1 MKRFILIAALAAVSP
16 ASLSAQTI
24 GTLQELAQTPVVT
37 VRIQENLKSPPDEAT
52 LSVSTQSRAPT
63 ASAALERNKV
73 KTEEMVAAIRAAGIA
88 GKDIQTEGVNISPD
102 YRYETVNGRGE
113 QRMVGYVAGNSV
125 RIKTR
130 QIDRLSSLLDALTAA
145 GADQLYGPNFG
156 IADPLPIRR
165 EARKRAMVRGE
176 AEAMEYARNAGFN
189 RVRLLT
195 VEEGVSYRSADIV
208 VTGSRI
214 QGGGPPPPPPPPQPE
229 RGGIEPG
236 QIESGVQLTLQ
247 YRMEK

>member
-1 MKRFILIAALAAVSP
+1 VKLLILIAAVAAIFP

-37 VRIQENLKSPPDEAT
+37 VRIQESLKSPPDEAT

-88 GKDIQTEGVNISPD
+88 DKDIQTEGVSINPD
-102 YRYETVNGRGE
+102 YRYEQVNGRGE

-130 QIDRLSSLLDALTAA
+130 RIDRLSNLLDALTAA
-145 GADQLYGPNFG
+145 GADPKFG

-176 AEAMEYARNAGFN
+176 AEAMEYARNAGFSH
-189 RVRLLT
+189 VRLLT
-195 VEEGVSYRSADIV
+195 VEEGVSYRATDII
-208 VTGSRI
+208 VTGSRASA
-214 QGGGPPPPPPPPQPE
+214 GGLPPPPPPPQPE

-247 YRMEK
+247 YRMER

>member
-1 MKRFILIAALAAVSP
+1 VKRLILIAAVAAIFP

-37 VRIQENLKSPPDEAT
+37 VRIQESLKSPPDEAT

-88 GKDIQTEGVNISPD
+88 DKDIQTEGVSINPD
-102 YRYETVNGRGE
+102 YRYEQVNGRGE

-130 QIDRLSSLLDALTAA
+130 RIDRLSNLLDALTAA

-176 AEAMEYARNAGFN
+176 AEAMEYARNAGFSH
-189 RVRLLT
+189 VRLLT
-195 VEEGVSYRSADIV
+195 VEEGVSYRATDII
-208 VTGSRI
+208 VTGSRASA
-214 QGGGPPPPPPPPQPE
+214 GGLPPPPPPPQPE

-247 YRMEK
+247 YRMER